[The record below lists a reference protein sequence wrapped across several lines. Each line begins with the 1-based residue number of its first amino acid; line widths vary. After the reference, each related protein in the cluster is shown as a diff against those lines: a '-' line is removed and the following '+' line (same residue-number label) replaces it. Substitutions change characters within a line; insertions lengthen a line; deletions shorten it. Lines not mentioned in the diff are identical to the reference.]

1 MDSAIFFLSTNIEK
15 FADNLTSQNS
25 KLNTFSDNE
34 NQQNSGLKKSLNIFR
49 ENFLKNFGVLSSE
62 FPKLILIIGNLIEEL
77 SIQKDAFRELKVE
90 NGKKKNSSEAIL
102 NSSHSHKME
111 KKYSVVKNQVKE
123 AKIVMSHQQIRYEE
137 LLNTISILKLEKE
150 RKELQIENERKSYR
164 QIVSDQNILLGIKE
178 DRIKGNYIDGASN
191 KSNIDSKDLY
201 TATEYT
207 NKNEKN
213 IEKNHENDYN
223 NENKDVGTN
232 SNNDK
237 SIDKSIDKSMD
248 QIASD
253 EEDIRILHETL
264 EFVETLA
271 VHATELENR
280 FEEVL
285 SEKRLLKKM
294 CSG

>member
-15 FADNLTSQNS
+15 FSDSLNSQNS
-25 KLNTFSDNE
+25 KLIASSDHE
-34 NQQNSGLKKSLNIFR
+34 NQQNSVLKKSLNIFR

-62 FPKLILIIGNLIEEL
+62 FPKLILIISNIIEEF
-77 SIQKDAFRELKVE
+77 SIQKDALHGVQVE
-90 NGKKKNSSEAIL
+90 NKKMNNSSESIL
-102 NSSHSHKME
+102 NSSSSHKME

-137 LLNTISILKLEKE
+137 LLNTITILKLEKE

-164 QIVSDQNILLGIKE
+164 QIVSDQNVLLGIKE
-178 DRIKGNYIDGASN
+178 DRIKENYIERASR
-191 KSNIDSKDLY
+191 SNRNDIDSKDLY
-201 TATEYT
+201 TASEYT

-213 IEKNHENDYN
+213 HKKNHENDYN
-223 NENKDVGTN
+223 NENEDVGTN

-237 SIDKSIDKSMD
+237 SIDKSTD
-248 QIASD
+248 QITSD

-280 FEEVL
+280 YEEVL

>member
-15 FADNLTSQNS
+15 FSDSLNSQNS
-25 KLNTFSDNE
+25 KLIASSDHE
-34 NQQNSGLKKSLNIFR
+34 NQQNSVLKKSLNIFR

-62 FPKLILIIGNLIEEL
+62 FPKLILIISNIIEEF
-77 SIQKDAFRELKVE
+77 SIQKDALHGVQVE
-90 NGKKKNSSEAIL
+90 NKKMKNSSESIL
-102 NSSHSHKME
+102 NSSSSHKME

-137 LLNTISILKLEKE
+137 LLNTITILKLEKE
-150 RKELQIENERKSYR
+150 RKELQIENERKTYR
-164 QIVSDQNILLGIKE
+164 QIVSDQNVLLGIKE
-178 DRIKGNYIDGASN
+178 DRIKENYIERASR
-191 KSNIDSKDLY
+191 SNRNDVDSKDLY
-201 TATEYT
+201 TASEYT

-213 IEKNHENDYN
+213 HKKNHENDYN
-223 NENKDVGTN
+223 NENEDVGTN

-237 SIDKSIDKSMD
+237 SIDKSTD
-248 QIASD
+248 QITSD

-280 FEEVL
+280 YEEVL

>member
-15 FADNLTSQNS
+15 FSDSLNSQNS
-25 KLNTFSDNE
+25 KLITSSDHE
-34 NQQNSGLKKSLNIFR
+34 NQQNSVMKKSLNIFR

-62 FPKLILIIGNLIEEL
+62 FPKLILIISNIIEEF
-77 SIQKDAFRELKVE
+77 SIQKDALHGVQVE
-90 NGKKKNSSEAIL
+90 NKKMNNSSESIL
-102 NSSHSHKME
+102 NSSSSHKME

-137 LLNTISILKLEKE
+137 LLNTITILKLEKE
-150 RKELQIENERKSYR
+150 RKELQIENERISYR
-164 QIVSDQNILLGIKE
+164 QIVSDQNVLLGIKE
-178 DRIKGNYIDGASN
+178 DRIKENYIERASR
-191 KSNIDSKDLY
+191 SNRNDVDSKDLY
-201 TATEYT
+201 TASEYT

-213 IEKNHENDYN
+213 HKKNHENDYN
-223 NENKDVGTN
+223 NENEDVGTN
-232 SNNDK
+232 FNNDK
-237 SIDKSIDKSMD
+237 SIDKSTD
-248 QIASD
+248 QITSD

-280 FEEVL
+280 YEEVL

>member
-15 FADNLTSQNS
+15 FSDSLNSQNS
-25 KLNTFSDNE
+25 KLITSSDHE
-34 NQQNSGLKKSLNIFR
+34 NQQNSVMKKSLNIFR

-62 FPKLILIIGNLIEEL
+62 FPKLILIISNIIEEF
-77 SIQKDAFRELKVE
+77 SIQKDALHGVQVE
-90 NGKKKNSSEAIL
+90 NKKMKNSSESIL
-102 NSSHSHKME
+102 NSSSSHKME

-137 LLNTISILKLEKE
+137 LLNTITILKLEKE

-164 QIVSDQNILLGIKE
+164 QIVSDQNVLLGIKE
-178 DRIKGNYIDGASN
+178 DRIKENYIERASR
-191 KSNIDSKDLY
+191 SNRNDVDSKDLY
-201 TATEYT
+201 TASEYA

-213 IEKNHENDYN
+213 HKKNHENDYN
-223 NENKDVGTN
+223 NENEDVGTN

-237 SIDKSIDKSMD
+237 SIDKSTD
-248 QIASD
+248 QITSD

-280 FEEVL
+280 YEEVL